1 MAKKKSTIII
11 EAELQRYERNGE
23 KTGWTFIEIPQD
35 IAVQMSSVKRGFR
48 VKGKMDDYAYKQVAL
63 VPIKG
68 GNFILPINAQM
79 RKATGKKEGDWLMLE
94 MSLDVS
100 EIPLSEDLITALSSD
115 LDAINQFETLTPSH
129 QQYFSKWVESAKTL
143 PTKSD
148 RIAKC
153 LYAMQYKM
161 EYGQMIRHFKKDK

>member
-1 MAKKKSTIII
+1 MPKKKPIII
-11 EAELQRYERNGE
+11 EVELQRYEINGE

-35 IAVQMSSVKRGFR
+35 IAVQMSTDRRGFR
-48 VKGKMDDYAYKQVAL
+48 VKGKMDDYVYKQVAL

-79 RKATGKKEGDWLMLE
+79 RKATGKKDGDWMMLE
-94 MSLDVS
+94 MSLDPS
-100 EIPLSEDLITALSSD
+100 EIPLSQDLRTALSSD
-115 LDAINQFETLTPSH
+115 LDSINQFESLTPSH
-129 QQYFSKWVESAKTL
+129 QQYFSKWVESAKTM

-153 LYAMQYKM
+153 LFAMQYKM
-161 EYGQMIRHFKKDK
+161 DYGQMIRHFKKEK